1 MALISLMLGF
11 TYLMLAIIHSKEVSD
26 RRKGFWVVA
35 HVLAQFL
42 MGGLYITVSA
52 GALGH

>member
-11 TYLMLAIIHSKEVSD
+11 TYFMLAIVYSKEVRG
-26 RRKGFWVVA
+26 RRTEAWVIV
-35 HVLAQFL
+35 HVLALLL

-52 GALGH
+52 SALGH

>member
-11 TYLMLAIIHSKEVSD
+11 TYLMLAIVHSKEIHGW
-26 RRKGFWVVA
+26 RTGAWVIV
-35 HVLAQFL
+35 HVLALFL

-52 GALGH
+52 GALSH